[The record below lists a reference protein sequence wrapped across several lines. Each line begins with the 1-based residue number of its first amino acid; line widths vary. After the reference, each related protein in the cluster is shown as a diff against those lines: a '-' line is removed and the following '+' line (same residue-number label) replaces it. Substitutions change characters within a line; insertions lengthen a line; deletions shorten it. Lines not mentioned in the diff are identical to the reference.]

1 MEEIWQVNWKVTSC
15 FPSTSQKPKH
25 FHTLAFNGEGASV
38 IFRSAIS
45 CLVPDINCPGAAL
58 LPMTEKA
65 LLALYGERKGGRYTS
80 VCRENCT
87 HP

>member
-25 FHTLAFNGEGASV
+25 FHTLAFNVEGASV

-45 CLVPDINCPGAAL
+45 CLVHDINCPGAAL
-58 LPMTEKA
+58 LHFR
-65 LLALYGERKGGRYTS
+65 L
-80 VCRENCT
+80 
-87 HP
+87 